1 MNCDYIAAMRK
12 YLGLAVLFVLA
23 ACSSSTESTFSANDQ
38 MFAAMMVPH
47 HEQAVEMSDIALNNS
62 TNPAILEI
70 ATEIKAAQQPEID
83 QMLSWGGDAMGSH
96 AVHMMDGMLS
106 KTEINELK
114 QATGTNF
121 DRLFLIGMIKHHE
134 GAIEM
139 AKMVLNSNNAEAAAL
154 GKAITVS
161 QQQEITEMK
170 KLLAALGN

>member
-1 MNCDYIAAMRK
+1 MRK
-12 YLGLAVLFVLA
+12 FLSLALLLVLSG
-23 ACSSSTESTFSANDQ
+23 CSSSTESAFSANDQ

-47 HEQAVEMSDIALNNS
+47 HEQAVEMSDIALSNS

-96 AVHMMDGMLS
+96 AGHTMDGMLS

-114 QATGTNF
+114 QATGVTF

-139 AKMVLNSNNAEAAAL
+139 AKMVLDSKNPEAAAL
-154 GKAITVS
+154 GKSITVS
-161 QQQEITEMK
+161 QQQEIAEMK
-170 KLLAALGN
+170 KLLTSLAK